1 MSLSVAFNKAKNAYL
16 FMDKTNHWSLTTAP
30 SCAYAAEAEKLRTIV
45 ATQLKSSASSDWAFV
60 EVKTVPS
67 TPALHGN
74 WKATQSYNEI
84 LEAVQHFTSVVSK
97 SHAVE
102 LAGKVTQ
109 YNAEV
114 IDLEHYIELYDLP
127 EEQELEAIRRLRT
140 TLRNRRNVK
149 QELDLINRI
158 LDCGVRQ
165 MTDGHT
171 VPTPQDTVPKSYTPR
186 SGDGSVFRHE

>member
-16 FMDKTNHWSLTTAP
+16 FMDKTNRWSLTTAP
-30 SCAYAAEAEKLRTIV
+30 SCAYAADADKLRTIV
-45 ATQLKSSASSDWAFV
+45 TTQLKASLASDWTFV
-60 EVKTVPS
+60 EVK
-67 TPALHGN
+67 PAPAAPAVQGK
-74 WKATQSYNEI
+74 WKATDTYNEI
-84 LEAVQHFTSVVSK
+84 LEAVQHFTAVVSK

-102 LAGKVTQ
+102 LASKVTQ

-114 IDLEHYIELYDLP
+114 VDLEHYIELHDLT
-127 EEQELEAIRRLRT
+127 EQQELEAIRTLRT

-149 QELDLINRI
+149 QELDLLNRI

-171 VPTPQDTVPKSYTPR
+171 VPAPVDTVPKAYTPR
-186 SGDGSVFRHE
+186 SDGSVFRHE